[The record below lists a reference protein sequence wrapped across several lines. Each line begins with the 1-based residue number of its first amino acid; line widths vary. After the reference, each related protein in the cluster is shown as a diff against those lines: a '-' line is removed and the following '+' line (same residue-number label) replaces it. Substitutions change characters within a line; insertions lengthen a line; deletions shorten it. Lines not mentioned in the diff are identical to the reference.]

1 MRCRTSRKRSGLI
14 PRFGGLVCKWNQ
26 KSRPGKELQLC
37 QERIAL
43 IRQNPV
49 IDSAA
54 IESKPIESATAGTVS
69 GVQIV
74 VVGIFS
80 AASSSSYWVML
91 PHSSLEHDSLIRTP
105 IKGVRKPISDLSG
118 SGSTMVANERLSD
131 SSPGP
136 VVELDP
142 RPTRRSFLLGTVK
155 QASKASAEARI
166 HTGNFKGGKDPGLPE
181 ALRARMLALEDE
193 VNMVMGQYLGA
204 VEGRQEEIVARRPP
218 PEVMNCLD
226 PICLLIIAGC
236 SPHKTLIAH
245 MAEDFNPLLVA
256 SDLAGFSGN
265 LCEGSSVYP
274 SLLTFLWLFDG
285 NPPEKK
291 G

>member
-1 MRCRTSRKRSGLI
+1 M
-14 PRFGGLVCKWNQ
+14 PREDCF
-26 KSRPGKELQLC
+26 
-37 QERIAL
+37 
-43 IRQNPV
+43 
-49 IDSAA
+49 DSAA

-69 GVQIV
+69 GVQIA

-118 SGSTMVANERLSD
+118 YGSTLVANERLSD

-204 VEGRQEEIVARRPP
+204 VEGAISCHPLPMVQEREWEEIPNPNRRAWKGIDRNDYNETHQHHYL
-218 PEVMNCLD
+218 EV
-226 PICLLIIAGC
+226 
-236 SPHKTLIAH
+236 
-245 MAEDFNPLLVA
+245 
-256 SDLAGFSGN
+256 
-265 LCEGSSVYP
+265 
-274 SLLTFLWLFDG
+274 
-285 NPPEKK
+285 EK
-291 G
+291 GAVGG